1 MDSTSMPTEPHHE
14 PGPAAAAAAAPT
26 PGPTKA
32 PPRRSAPG
40 AASTV
45 ILAVVVSALV
55 ASGSTL
61 ALFSLVPAPQSAA
74 ATAAP
79 SPSADAALTTLTV
92 TPGDDT
98 AVVAAARASVVT
110 ISTSAGPESGVGSGI
125 IVSSTGL
132 ILTNDHVIAGGGSL
146 SVELFDGR
154 KLDATVVVE
163 DAAADLAVIRVSA
176 TGLTAARLGESAAV
190 QVGES
195 VLAIGSPL
203 GTFTE
208 TVTKGIV
215 SGTDRQITVRSELT
229 GRPRTLTH
237 LIQTDAAI
245 NPGNSGG
252 PLIDETGAVIAIA
265 TATSSSAEGLGFA
278 IPIDAAKALIARATS
293 ES

>member
-1 MDSTSMPTEPHHE
+1 MS
-14 PGPAAAAAAAPT
+14 GPSAA
-26 PGPTKA
+26 
-32 PPRRSAPG
+32 R
-40 AASTV
+40 TV
-45 ILAVVVSALV
+45 ILAVLVSALV
-55 ASGSTL
+55 ASGSTV
-61 ALFSLVPAPQSAA
+61 AMFSLVPAPQSAA

-98 AVVAAARASVVT
+98 AVAAAARASVVT

-154 KLDATVVVE
+154 TLDATVVVE
-163 DAAADLAVIRVSA
+163 DAPADLAVIRVAA
-176 TGLTAARLGESAAV
+176 TGLTAARLGDSAAV
-190 QVGES
+190 EVGES

-215 SGTDRQITVRSELT
+215 SGTGRQITVRNEVT

-252 PLIDETGAVIAIA
+252 PLIDESGAVIAIA
-265 TATSSSAEGLGFA
+265 TATSTSAEGLGFA
-278 IPIDAAKALIARATS
+278 IPIDDAKALIARATN